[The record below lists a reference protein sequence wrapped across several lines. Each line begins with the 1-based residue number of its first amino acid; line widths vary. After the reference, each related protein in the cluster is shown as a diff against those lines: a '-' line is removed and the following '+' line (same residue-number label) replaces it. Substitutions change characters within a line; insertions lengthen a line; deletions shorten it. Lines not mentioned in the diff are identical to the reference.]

1 MITSRFVIGEFQDK
15 LANKFK
21 HEPEEIS
28 EAVNLL
34 HSRMKVVEPPTLKHS
49 VCRDPDDDNILA
61 AAVKGKCDYII
72 TGDKDLIVLK
82 QHEGIDILSPKS
94 FREYEE
100 RK

>member
-82 QHEGIDILSPKS
+82 QYEGIDILSPKS